1 MVDASRSGIDVDRIG
16 GWLTPG
22 ESDLL
27 FEKARACPAGTV
39 IVEIGSYKGR
49 STIRLAEGSRAGA
62 GVPVYAI
69 DPHVQGSK
77 QAFFENIERAGV
89 ADLVVPVVARSDD
102 AVRDW
107 KHPIGLLFIDGAHEL
122 PFVERDFT
130 AWFPHVIEGGVV
142 ALHDTTA
149 ALRHKL
155 LGYPGP
161 RYVAARYLFASDAV
175 HDVTVVDT
183 TTLAVKGPP
192 REPGDHR
199 RRAWVR
205 TKKALPDSLTII
217 NHHVVGRVP
226 DGLRRRA
233 KRLVFGKTEG
243 GSGGATG

>member
-1 MVDASRSGIDVDRIG
+1 MADALKADTDVDRIG
-16 GWLTPG
+16 GWLTPR

-27 FEKARACPAGTV
+27 YEKARACPAGTV

-49 STIRLAEGSRAGA
+49 STIRLAQGSRDGA
-62 GVPVYAI
+62 GVPVHAI
-69 DPHVQGSK
+69 DPHVKDSK
-77 QAFFENIERAGV
+77 RAFLDNIERAGV

-107 KHPIGLLFIDGAHEL
+107 QRPIGLLFIDGNHDL

-130 AWFPHVIEGGVV
+130 AWFPHVVEGGVV

-155 LGYPGP
+155 LGYTGP
-161 RYVAARYLFASDAV
+161 RYVAARYLFASDRV
-175 HDVTVVDT
+175 HDVSVVDT

-192 REPGDHR
+192 REPGDYR

-205 TKKALPDSLTII
+205 
-217 NHHVVGRVP
+217 
-226 DGLRRRA
+226 
-233 KRLVFGKTEG
+233 
-243 GSGGATG
+243 